1 MIPNGSKMLVAAII
15 ISLLGGGVAGYF
27 IGDGL
32 APKSDYME
40 CIKTVRSGKGGANIK
55 DCDSFAR
62 ETTVKGMLE
71 NYKLCYETYKI
82 TDKSEKLNC
91 DKEILERFNKSKDK
105 EDEE

>member
-1 MIPNGSKMLVAAII
+1 MLVAAII

-40 CIKTVRSGKGGANIK
+40 CIKTVRSGKGGANIR

-82 TDKSEKLNC
+82 TDKSNKLSC
-91 DKEILERFNKSKDK
+91 DKEILDRFNKEKAK
-105 EDEE
+105 EENDD